1 MFRVGYGI
9 GRKNRSDYYQLNDE
23 QNWESL
29 EEESP
34 SSEGPLPPM
43 APFPSLVH
51 AWEPVRQTVPTVR
64 FVLRLGLSLDTSGN
78 QATTPGTVCSPTPDT
93 AL

>member
-1 MFRVGYGI
+1 MGQGGKTGVIIISKMMSRI
-9 GRKNRSDYYQLNDE
+9 GKALKKS
-23 QNWESL
+23 
-29 EEESP
+29 
-34 SSEGPLPPM
+34 PLPSK

-78 QATTPGTVCSPTPDT
+78 QATTPGSVCSPTPDT